1 MLNIHTEK
9 RERYMMDALQYPI
22 EALEREHLVPTSLAG
37 SRIVADE

>member
-1 MLNIHTEK
+1 MLKSTYRK
-9 RERYMMDALQYPI
+9 ERDIYDALQYPI